1 MGDNMSN
8 RNLRPESIAAHALHS
23 TDPSTGAVVP
33 PIHLSTT
40 FARDEN
46 YETLIKDDYQR
57 SGSPTLYQAEAI
69 LAALEQG
76 ESCLLYPSGM
86 AAIFALIDTVP
97 LGGHVVAPVNMYYG
111 ARVWLK
117 ALAEK
122 KRITLTMIDMTS
134 LEQLQHAVQ
143 HGKTDIVWIETPS
156 NPTWDI
162 TDIAAAA
169 KIAHAAGAVIGVD
182 ATMTAAVTTLPIKL
196 GVDYVFH
203 AVTKYLNGHS
213 DILGGALIARNV
225 DARWDQ
231 LRTARGKNS
240 APLAPFEC
248 WLLMRG
254 MRTLFV
260 RYRQACANAMT
271 IARHFENH
279 SKIDSVIY
287 PGLESHPGHAI
298 AARQMTDGFGGMISL
313 LIIGGFEDAK
323 RFCTRLN
330 LIIPATSLGGSESLA
345 EHRKSIEGETSPV
358 PDNLVRLSI
367 GIEHID
373 DLIGDIEQA
382 LARI

>member
-1 MGDNMSN
+1 MSN

-23 TDPSTGAVVP
+23 IDPTTGAVVP

-57 SGSPTLYQAEAI
+57 SGSPTLYQAEEI
-69 LAALEQG
+69 LAALEKG

-97 LGGHVVAPVNMYYG
+97 TGGHVVAPTNMYYG

-117 ALAEK
+117 ALADK
-122 KRITLTMIDMTS
+122 KRIALSLIDMTS
-134 LEQLQHAVQ
+134 MNDLKRAVQ
-143 HGKTDIVWIETPS
+143 PGKTDIVWIETPS
-156 NPTWDI
+156 NPMWDV

-169 KIAHAAGAVIGVD
+169 QIAHAAGAVIGVD
-182 ATMTAAVTTLPIKL
+182 ATMLAAVTTLPITL

-203 AVTKYLNGHS
+203 AITKYLNGHS
-213 DILGGALIARNV
+213 DVLGGALIARKV
-225 DARWDQ
+225 DPRWDQ
-231 LRTARGKNS
+231 LRLARGKNS

-271 IARHFENH
+271 IARHFEKH
-279 SKIDSVIY
+279 PKIETVIY
-287 PGLESHPGHAI
+287 PGLTSHPGHTI
-298 AARQMTDGFGGMISL
+298 AAKQMTDGFGGMISL
-313 LIIGGFEDAK
+313 LVKGGFDDAK

-345 EHRKSIEGETSPV
+345 EHRKTIEGETSPV

-367 GIEHID
+367 GIENVD
-373 DLIGDIEQA
+373 DLIADIEQA

>member
-1 MGDNMSN
+1 MTN
-8 RNLRPESIAAHALHS
+8 RNLRPETIAAHALQS
-23 TDPSTGAVVP
+23 TDPATGAVVP
-33 PIHLSTT
+33 PIHLATT

-57 SGSPTLYQAEAI
+57 NGSPTLYQAEAI
-69 LAALEQG
+69 LAALEKG

-97 LGGHVVAPVNMYYG
+97 HGGHVVAPTNMYYG
-111 ARVWLK
+111 ARVWLQ

-122 KRITLTMIDMTS
+122 KRIVVSLIDMTS
-134 LEQLQHAVQ
+134 MDELRRTVQ
-143 HGKTDIVWIETPS
+143 PGKTDVVWIETPS
-156 NPTWDI
+156 NPMWDV
-162 TDIAAAA
+162 TDIAVAAE
-169 KIAHAAGAVIGVD
+169 IAHAAGAVIGVD
-182 ATMTAAVTTLPIKL
+182 ATMSAAVTTLPISL

-213 DILGGALIARNV
+213 DILGGALIARKV
-225 DARWDQ
+225 DTRWEQ
-231 LRTARGKNS
+231 LRLARSKNS

-260 RYRQACANAMT
+260 RYRQACANAMK
-271 IARHFENH
+271 IAQHFDGHAKLER
-279 SKIDSVIY
+279 VIY
-287 PGLESHPGHAI
+287 PGLRSHPGHKV

-313 LIIGGFEDAK
+313 LIKGGFDDAK

-345 EHRKSIEGETSPV
+345 EHRKTIEGATSPV
-358 PDNLVRLSI
+358 PDTLVRLSI
-367 GIEHID
+367 GIEHVD
-373 DLIGDIEQA
+373 DLIADIEQA
-382 LARI
+382 LARV